1 MVEIIMNK
9 PQGKYGYV
17 GINIP
22 KEVKID
28 AKEFCKK
35 HGLVFSKFVESALQD
50 RIKKVQQ
57 MYDEF
62 DI

>member
-1 MVEIIMNK
+1 MNK

-35 HGLVFSKFVESALQD
+35 HGLVFTKFVESALQD
-50 RIKKVQQ
+50 RIKKVQR

-62 DI
+62 DN